1 VSTRPIDPSP
11 SALLLIWLNAVDG
24 DEHAAGT
31 GRGISR
37 EAALDALSAN
47 ATLVARLNTERWLV
61 MRAARDAGSSWDQ
74 IGTALG
80 TSRQSAW
87 EFLRRK
93 LEDTENASTSK

>member
-1 VSTRPIDPSP
+1 
-11 SALLLIWLNAVDG
+11 LNAVDG
-24 DEHAAGT
+24 VGLRAGT
-31 GRGISR
+31 GPGLGR

-47 ATLVARLNTERWLV
+47 ASLVERLSTERWLV
-61 MRAARDAGSSWDQ
+61 MRAARDAGASWDQ

-93 LEDTENASTSK
+93 LDEAENASAGT